1 MNKFTEILKKAGKGL
16 LILAAIAFVLVT
28 IYLGVD
34 FLLKNFISFTA
45 RAVLS
50 NFIVFALIIGF
61 VLKQVIH
68 PQAMLEKEQ
77 TVIETQIKD
86 SEKAKEESEVKLSSI
101 ENSMS
106 NIEKEIDSILSAGN
120 ENAKLIGEKIIQDGE
135 KTALIIKENAEKALQ
150 NSYTL
155 LKNDLLLKAS
165 LASVEIAKN
174 HILNELSANTEL
186 HDKLINESI
195 EAIEGVNT

>member
-28 IYLGVD
+28 IYLGIDYV
-34 FLLKNFISFTA
+34 LKNFISFTA

-77 TVIETQIKD
+77 TAIETQIKD